1 MVLTKLE
8 EWSETAAS
16 NIDIGGQPLSQSTQ
30 IDALDDIERE
40 HMAQVAKWLGA
51 DTLASASTTDLGS
64 VPGRYVV
71 ITGTTTI
78 TGLGTIKDGTIKYVR
93 FAGALTL
100 THNATSLILPNGVN
114 ATTAAGDTAIMV
126 SEGSGN
132 WRCLG
137 YQRASGFA
145 LNGSAG
151 NITMASTG
159 ANIAF
164 SRNAGNEI
172 TALGGSSSQLD
183 LKAYS
188 VLTIGLGASGTEVA
202 RFLNSESAFIFGGTT
217 SVGMDDGSATNVGVA
232 IGDGAISAQRNDGP
246 SLSLSRRSTTGSVAA
261 FSVTGAQVGSI
272 SVDGSSTTY
281 NTTSDYR
288 RKPLWEQLS
297 GFWER
302 LEATN
307 PVRFQWDTGDWAHGF
322 IAHEFA
328 VSYPGSVE
336 GEKDA
341 VDAEGKPV
349 YQAMQASTSEVMA
362 DVVAALKDLNSRLKE
377 GGL

>member
-1 MVLTKLE
+1 MAITSVSA
-8 EWSETAAS
+8 WSTTAAD
-16 NIDIGGQPLSQSTQ
+16 NIDIGGIPLSDSTTINQ
-30 IDALDDIERE
+30 LDNIARE
-40 HMAQVAKWLGA
+40 MMAQIKAGVPLKV
-51 DTLASASTTDLGS
+51 TTTTDNAIA
-64 VPGRYVV
+64 RF
-71 ITGTTTI
+71 
-78 TGLGTIKDGTIKYVR
+78 DGTSGAMQNSGVTISDTNNL
-93 FAGALTL
+93 AGVVDF
-100 THNATSLILPNGVN
+100 THTGAFTHDG
-114 ATTAAGDTAIMV
+114 T
-126 SEGSGN
+126 
-132 WRCLG
+132 
-137 YQRASGFA
+137 
-145 LNGSAG
+145 AG

-159 ANIAF
+159 ADITF
-164 SRNAGNEI
+164 TRDGGNEI
-172 TALGGSSSQLD
+172 SALGGSSGSLA

-188 VLTIGLGASGTEVA
+188 LLTIGLGASGTEVA
-202 RFLNSESAFIFGGTT
+202 RFLNSENAFIFGGTT
-217 SVGMDDGSATNVGVA
+217 SVGMDNGSATNVGVA
-232 IGDGAISAQRNDGP
+232 IGDGAISAQRNDGA
-246 SLSLSRRSTTGSVAA
+246 SLNLSRRSTTGQVAA
-261 FSVTGAQVGSI
+261 FSVTGSQVGSI

-307 PVRFQWDTGDWAHGF
+307 PVRFQWDTGDWARGF